1 MSWFAFDVI
10 SIIPFDIILQFS
22 SYNRLIRI
30 SRLGKIYK
38 VLRLTKLARLIK
50 SVKMADKKNSSNLT
64 ELLKIDIGLERILV
78 MALNVIALIHLSACM
93 WVMIGQ
99 FEPSSKVN
107 WIYMKDLED
116 ET

>member
-1 MSWFAFDVI
+1 
-10 SIIPFDIILQFS
+10 
-22 SYNRLIRI
+22 
-30 SRLGKIYK
+30 
-38 VLRLTKLARLIK
+38 
-50 SVKMADKKNSSNLT
+50 
-64 ELLKIDIGLERILV
+64 
-78 MALNVIALIHLSACM
+78 M